1 MTSQGSHCLGFKVTN
16 NMKIALV
23 TLEQCAVSVW
33 RQLSAWLHSSVGV
46 PPLHHFGAFCL
57 FPTLSG
63 LAPRALREDVEGAL
77 GCALLIRLETKTSE
91 PPIGC
96 RLHASAT
103 TLHLSVVLNLLFLL
117 DGKLP
122 KDEYN
127 SNAFV
132 CFICGCANA
141 HSGNLKRHIRSNH
154 GVLAPRVCHST
165 RGARLFNL

>member
-1 MTSQGSHCLGFKVTN
+1 MSSGIVDNGLD
-16 NMKIALV
+16 
-23 TLEQCAVSVW
+23 QCAHVSSVKIH
-33 RQLSAWLHSSVGV
+33 LSVCLAPLCSSVGV

-63 LAPRALREDVEGAL
+63 LAPPALREDVEGAL

-103 TLHLSVVLNLLFLL
+103 TLHLSVVLSLLFLL

-132 CFICGCANA
+132 CFICGCADAN
-141 HSGNLKRHIRSNH
+141 SGNLKRHIRSNH

-165 RGARLFNL
+165 RGGQLFNLQKWCG